1 MPALPFGQPLRSSG
15 PAQATLASDGQC
27 TFPAQAIPGDPWAL
41 QRVLLSQLGDYKG
54 QNITVAVIDS
64 GVDDTN
70 PQLTGAVVAGQNFL
84 TGSNDPG
91 TSTTDPIGHGTM
103 VAGIIAARPATGTGF
118 QGLAP
123 KATILS
129 IRQNDGQPGTATEQ
143 TLSQAIDYAAS
154 HGAQV
159 INISQDLTDSNGQ
172 PYQGITASSQ
182 LAQSVQNAI
191 AKGIVVVAAAGNENQ
206 SLPTYPAALPGVLG
220 VGASDRNNER
230 ADGFSEMGKSVSVAA
245 PGVDIVS
252 TVPKG
257 GQCVDNGTSF
267 AAPYAAAV
275 AALLREKYPHWT
287 PAQIIARIEQT
298 AQRTDAGWNKEI
310 GWGVVDPVAAV
321 TDNSPPEDQAVAT
334 AAGTTGASPVQAR
347 PFALGETQQ
356 QKDQRTALFALTLGG
371 IGLVAIAG
379 TATVLRDNKK
389 RGARPAVR

>member
-1 MPALPFGQPLRSSG
+1 MPALPFGQPLGSSG

-27 TFPAQAIPGDPWAL
+27 TFPAASIPGEPWAL
-41 QRVLLSQLGDYKG
+41 QRVLMSQLGNLKG
-54 QNITVAVIDS
+54 QNVTVAVIDS
-64 GVDDTN
+64 GVDDNN
-70 PQLTGAVVAGQNFL
+70 PQLAGAVVAGQDFL
-84 TGSNDPG
+84 KSSQSG

-103 VAGIIAARPATGTGF
+103 VAGIIAARPGSGTGF

-123 KATILS
+123 DATILS

-143 TLSQAIDYAAS
+143 TLSQAIDWAAN

-172 PYQGITASSQ
+172 PYQGINASSQ
-182 LAQSVQNAI
+182 LAVSVANAI
-191 AKGIVVVAAAGNENQ
+191 AKGIVVVAAAGNENE
-206 SLPTYPAALPGVLG
+206 SVPTYPAALPGVLG

-230 ADGFSEMGKSVSVAA
+230 ADGFSEMGKSVAVAA

-287 PAQIIARIEQT
+287 PAQIVARIEQT
-298 AQRTDAGWNKEI
+298 AQRTDSGPNADI
-310 GWGVVDPVAAV
+310 GWGIVDPVAAV
-321 TDNSPPEDQAVAT
+321 TDNSPPEDAAVPT
-334 AAGTTGASPVQAR
+334 APNSTGASPVQAR

-356 QKDQRTALFALTLGG
+356 QKDQRAALFALTLGA

-389 RGARPAVR
+389 RAARPVTR